1 MLSWGLSCPG
11 SAYAEPMS
19 FPPPKLLTEARMASR
34 LGVKTAW
41 LRSEA
46 AAGRL
51 PHVKAG
57 NLYLFDP
64 KTVERVLLERAQESS
79 PAEEQ

>member
-1 MLSWGLSCPG
+1 
-11 SAYAEPMS
+11 
-19 FPPPKLLTEARMASR
+19 MASR